1 MQGARTRT
9 MSTTGESLYAVMDI
23 PKKSTAE
30 EIKRAYRKLA
40 LKYHPD
46 KNPNNPEATEKFQEV
61 NHANSILSNATKRD
75 IYDQYG
81 SLGLYVAHQLGEDN
95 LSTYFLLNS
104 ACFKGLFL
112 CCCIFTGCFCCCCCF
127 NFCCNFCCGKC
138 RPQMNEED
146 WNDIPAE
153 EEDNPEIVTDAREP
167 IVGQPTSIHSD
178 FPLPVG
184 PTPGEGTPFN
194 TPTST
199 YNTAS

>member
-1 MQGARTRT
+1 
-9 MSTTGESLYAVMDI
+9 MSTTGESLYTVMEI

-61 NHANSILSNATKRD
+61 NHANSVLSNPTKRE

-104 ACFKGLFL
+104 SCFKGLFL
-112 CCCIFTGCFCCCCCF
+112 CCCIVTGCFCCCCCF
-127 NFCCNFCCGKC
+127 NCCCNFCCGKC

-146 WNDIPAE
+146 WMDENIPAD

-178 FPLPVG
+178 FPLPAG
-184 PTPGEGTPFN
+184 PTPGEATPFN
-194 TPTST
+194 APTST